1 MNNGSGVKFNN
12 RSSSSEGSGR
22 NATLHSGTW
31 NNSVELAISASTMK

>member
-12 RSSSSEGSGR
+12 RSSSEGSGR